1 MADKKK
7 TERPPLKAFLEHQGK
22 ALEETGKALAELLPK
37 GFRDH
42 AEAAL
47 DESKQGFEVLF
58 DSVIDTV
65 DEGLERLRRNP
76 KSDQAKDKVKVKV
89 E

>member
-7 TERPPLKAFLEHQGK
+7 TERPPLKAFLHHQGR
-22 ALEETGKALAELLPK
+22 AIEETGKALAELLPR

-47 DESKQGFEVLF
+47 DESKQGFGALF
-58 DSVIDTV
+58 DGVIDTV
-65 DEGLERLRRNP
+65 DEGLDRLRRKP
-76 KSDQAKDKVKVKV
+76 KGKPGKDKVKVEV